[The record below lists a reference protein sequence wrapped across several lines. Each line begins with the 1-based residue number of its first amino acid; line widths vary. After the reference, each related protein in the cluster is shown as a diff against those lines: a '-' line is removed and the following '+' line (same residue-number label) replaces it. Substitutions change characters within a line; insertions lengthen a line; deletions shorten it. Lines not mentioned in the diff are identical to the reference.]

1 MTGKVFHIVGEQF
14 SLSPSLEGDKYPPAP
29 KDIKI
34 PKIVSHFWA
43 ESILRL
49 TTDQ

>member
-1 MTGKVFHIVGEQF
+1 MTGKVFHILFEQF
-14 SLSPSLEGDKYPPAP
+14 PSLLVWKVKYPPAP